1 MAKKQTSVLRLS
13 GQVEL
18 SLHTACVKAGSYCIG
33 EGIVKRFP
41 LAKPFLAKPLQ
52 ESMTRNK
59 TINIQKQLVRT
70 IYKQHDLKPAAWEIS
85 AIIAVASTGANQFI
99 DFKSVEQ
106 RVKKTMGNTVGK
118 LILKYAPLSQWLPE
132 LITVVAHTWAIG
144 RYADSVCRIRKLGSS
159 WLPAPL
165 AKSLQLPKNILWS
178 WTEEAFNLALPIIK
192 KINSR

>member
-18 SLHTACVKAGSYCIG
+18 TLHTACVKAGSYCIA
-33 EGIVKRFP
+33 EGIIKRFP
-41 LAKPFLAKPLQ
+41 LAKPFLAKSLQ
-52 ESMTRNK
+52 ESMARNS
-59 TINIQKQLVRT
+59 TAAIQKQLIRA
-70 IYKQHDLKPAAWEIS
+70 IYKQHDLKPVNWEIS

-106 RVKKTMGNTVGK
+106 RIKKTMGNTVGK
-118 LILKYAPLSQWLPE
+118 LVLKYAPLSQWLPE

-144 RYADSVCRIRKLGSS
+144 RYTDSVCRIRKLGSS

-192 KINSR
+192 KINSP